1 LKNGK
6 QRTVLKKSSYFR
18 KFCKQRYQ
26 EGNQA
31 QAKVRS
37 VCKVFIVLVCIF
49 FPLFCSFAGE
59 HIIFYRTG
67 EKDQN
72 AWSLLKKYFDSK
84 GYNVSIYEKPE
95 TFEKHLE
102 NANRINKT
110 NASLMWAIDFRIGDK
125 NDVFVAVTNSIKG
138 NGKFLTIDEVPAQHI
153 VRSTEFAKCAASSF
167 GKTVKEL
174 PLFPLLGIDMPGV
187 FLIMECTKDKT
198 GEALNTLND
207 CLQKYFMRGIKNEK

>member
-1 LKNGK
+1 M
-6 QRTVLKKSSYFR
+6 
-18 KFCKQRYQ
+18 
-26 EGNQA
+26 
-31 QAKVRS
+31 
-37 VCKVFIVLVCIF
+37 KVFIILVCIL

-59 HIIFYRTG
+59 HIILYRTG

-102 NANRINKT
+102 NANRINRA
-110 NASLMWAIDFRIGDK
+110 NALLMLAIDFRIGDK
-125 NDVFVAVTNSIKG
+125 DDVFVAVTNSKKG
-138 NGKFLTIDEVPAQHI
+138 SGKFLTIEEIPAQHI
-153 VRSTEFAKCAASSF
+153 VRSTEIAKCVASSF

-174 PLFPLLGIDMPGV
+174 PLLPLHGVDMPGV
-187 FLIMECTKDKT
+187 FLRMECTKDKT
-198 GEALNTLND
+198 GETLNTLND